1 MRERSYYTQQRLEVA
16 RLIDTRPDQWVLDVG
31 CGEGG
36 LGRIFKQ
43 MGCRVVGIEVERGPA
58 TVAEKHYDR
67 VYVADMDSFDLPFDG
82 QSFDHIICA
91 DVLEHLRNPWDV
103 LARLCPLLKSEGSLV
118 ASIPNIRN
126 VETIADLLK
135 GNFSYSN
142 WGIMD
147 ETHLRFFT
155 RRSIEKMFVDAGYA
169 VRDMRLKFDPNCDR
183 IMALWNQHGLGG
195 RIRELVLLLGGA
207 PFEPTDSDLKEMLA
221 IQFFII
227 AARRP

>member
-1 MRERSYYTQQRLEVA
+1 MRERSYYTQERPEIS
-16 RLIDTRPDQWVLDVG
+16 RLINAQPGQWVLDVG

-36 LGRIFKQ
+36 LGRILKQ
-43 MGCRVVGIEVERGPA
+43 MGCRVVGIEVEPGA
-58 TVAEKHYDR
+58 AIEAEKHYDR

-82 QSFDHIICA
+82 QSFDHIVCA
-91 DVLEHLRNPWDV
+91 DVLEHLRNPWGV

-135 GNFSYSN
+135 GNFNYSN

-169 VRDMRLKFDPNCDR
+169 VRDVRLKFDPNCDR
-183 IMALWNQHGLGG
+183 ILALWNRHGLGG

-207 PFEPTDSDLKEMLA
+207 PFEPTDRDLKEMLV

>member
-1 MRERSYYTQQRLEVA
+1 MRERSYYTQQRTEVA
-16 RLIDTRPDQWVLDVG
+16 RLIDTRPGQWVLDVG

-43 MGCRVVGIEVERGPA
+43 MGCRVVGIEVEPGA
-58 TVAEKHYDR
+58 AVEAEKHYDR
-67 VYVADMDSFDLPFDG
+67 VYVADMDIFDLPFDG
-82 QSFDHIICA
+82 QSFDHIVCA
-91 DVLEHLRNPWDV
+91 DVLEHLRNPWRALD
-103 LARLCPLLKSEGSLV
+103 RLRPLLKPEGSLV

-135 GNFSYSN
+135 GNFKYSD
-142 WGIMD
+142 WGVMD

-155 RRSIEKMFVDAGYA
+155 RRGMEKMFTDAGYA
-169 VRDMRLKFDPNCDR
+169 IRDIQPKFDPNRDR
-183 IMALWNQHGLGG
+183 ILALWNRHGLGG

-207 PFEPTDSDLKEMLA
+207 PFEPTDRDLKEMLA